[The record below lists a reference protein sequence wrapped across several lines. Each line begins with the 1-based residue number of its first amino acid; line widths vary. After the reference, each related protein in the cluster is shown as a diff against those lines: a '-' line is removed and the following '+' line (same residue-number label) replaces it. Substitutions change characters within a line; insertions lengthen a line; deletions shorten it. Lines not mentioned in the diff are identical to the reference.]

1 MEGKAAKVS
10 AVLIAI
16 FLLFYFSPNKEQ
28 VVFPEWNK
36 LQEEVSSALRIE
48 RLGITAPLLFSESRK
63 EDDFQVLLRSGV
75 VHMARTAFPGQVG
88 NAYIVGHS
96 SDYKHVPGE
105 YKRVFESLPQ
115 IKTGDLIQ
123 VNYEGREYVYKVF
136 ETKIVSPN
144 DTWVMSQ
151 ETQGRKLLSL
161 QTSYPIGTA
170 KQRFI
175 VVAEQIEK

>member
-1 MEGKAAKVS
+1 MEGKAVKVS

-16 FLLFYFSPNKEQ
+16 FLLFYFSPKQEAIIFQEWEALKE
-28 VVFPEWNK
+28 E
-36 LQEEVSSALRIE
+36 STSALRIE
-48 RLGITAPLLFSESRK
+48 SLGITAPLLFSETRIE
-63 EDDFQVLLRSGV
+63 EDVQVLLQSGV

-96 SDYKHVPGE
+96 SDFKHVPGE
-105 YKRVFESLPQ
+105 YKRVFESLPR
-115 IKTGDLIQ
+115 IKIGDLIEI
-123 VNYEGREYVYKVF
+123 NYEDGEYVYKVF
-136 ETKIVSPN
+136 ETKIVWPN

-151 ETQGRKLLSL
+151 ETDGRKLLSL